1 MSFGFPFGFQLCHT
15 FSTVGVEMTKA
26 SLQAELLEREGGL
39 EFVGRSK
46 FSLILGHHL
55 PLGPEAAGLVV
66 LFGGAALISTGNH

>member
-1 MSFGFPFGFQLCHT
+1 
-15 FSTVGVEMTKA
+15 MTKA
-26 SLQAELLEREGGL
+26 TLKAELLEREGGL

-66 LFGGAALISTGNH
+66 LFVGAALISTGNH